1 VDRFIAKAEVLL
13 EALPYMQRFAGKTV
27 VIKYGGHAMTEARLA
42 NGFAEDIVLLKSIGL
57 APVIVHGGGPQ
68 IGQAL
73 ERQGVVSRFVRGMRV
88 TDAETM
94 DVVEMVL
101 GAKINKTIVGMIH
114 GHGGK
119 AVGLTGKDGH
129 LLVAEKMKVRVKEEG
144 KRATLVDVGQVGRVK
159 QVNPEILQ
167 RIVGTDFIPVIAPI
181 GIDEQGRSYN
191 INADLAAAEIAK
203 ALGAAKLLLLTDVA
217 GIKDGGG
224 QIQPLL
230 SAAAAKRQVR
240 AGTIAEGMVPKV
252 ECAIDALTHGVRQ
265 VHIIDGRV
273 SHAVLLEIFTERGVG
288 TEVLLK
294 EPPAPK
300 RKASA
305 RGGKKKGTKK
315 KSAGG
320 KAAKKQATAR
330 TRAGK
335 AGDS

>member
-1 VDRFIAKAEVLL
+1 MDRFIAKAEVLL

-68 IGQAL
+68 I
-73 ERQGVVSRFVRGMRV
+73 GMRV

>member
-1 VDRFIAKAEVLL
+1 MEATRAQPAVDRFIAKAEVLL

-27 VIKYGGHAMTEARLA
+27 VIKYGGHAMTEPKLA

-68 IGQAL
+68 IGEAL
-73 ERQGVVSRFVRGMRV
+73 KKQGITSTFVRGMRV
-88 TDAETM
+88 TDAATM
-94 DVVEMVL
+94 EVVEMVL

-119 AVGLTGKDGH
+119 AVGLTGKDGRM
-129 LLVAEKMKVRVKEEG
+129 LVAAKMKVQVREKG
-144 KRATLVDVGQVGRVK
+144 KRATYVDVGQVGKIER
-159 QVNPEILQ
+159 VNPEILE

-181 GIDEQGRSYN
+181 GIDEAGNSYN

-217 GIKDGGG
+217 GIKDAAGN
-224 QIQPLL
+224 IQPLVT
-230 SAAAAKRQVR
+230 AAAAKRQIR
-240 AGTIAEGMVPKV
+240 DGTIAEGMVPKV
-252 ECAIDALTHGVRQ
+252 ECSIDALIHGVDQ

-294 EPPAPK
+294 GAPAV
-300 RKASA
+300 RKPATASKKTSKKA
-305 RGGKKKGTKK
+305 GKKPGRKK
-315 KSAGG
+315 
-320 KAAKKQATAR
+320 
-330 TRAGK
+330 
-335 AGDS
+335 